1 MLVFEF
7 FSHLVFHSSSINLI
21 FIGHFYMWLLLIKFH
36 SIQVI
41 DEKRFLHGINCIHEN
56 AGNSMI
62 IVIDNHYP

>member
-7 FSHLVFHSSSINLI
+7 FSHLVFHSSSLINLI
-21 FIGHFYMWLLLIKFH
+21 FIGHFYMQLLLIKFH

-56 AGNSMI
+56 
-62 IVIDNHYP
+62 IVIDNHYPKE